1 MSSQGNHL
9 AYNSVFNLLELVISS
24 SETRW
29 AWQNSNSQTFNF
41 NLINSALR
49 NFYWAKSEFSQQ
61 MKGMVLSLFVIQCL
75 LLDQRCVE
83 LSIKNV
89 QFTFTKWKINVY
101 TGNFIECKFKT
112 KSCESGH
119 KSVIDVYFVEPPCQD
134 VLCILIV
141 YRVFQFKP
149 TISQRIGTREIGV
162 CDHSMLTFNQYKNPF
177 LSFSW

>member
-1 MSSQGNHL
+1 MASQGNHL

-29 AWQNSNSQTFNF
+29 AWQNSNSQIFNF

-101 TGNFIECKFKT
+101 TGNFIECKFQDKIVRVRPQVCHWCIFCWT
-112 KSCESGH
+112 SMSRCVMYSNSLP
-119 KSVIDVYFVEPPCQD
+119 SVSI
-134 VLCILIV
+134 
-141 YRVFQFKP
+141 
-149 TISQRIGTREIGV
+149 
-162 CDHSMLTFNQYKNPF
+162 
-177 LSFSW
+177 